1 MESDDELSNA
11 NSFVSD
17 SEDNINPKDNRQMQ
31 FVTILKKFSILLNK
45 SQTPVIKKQKKEA
58 LSAMSR
64 ACLTHFGENIT
75 ESKILKKLNNMKTE
89 LKKKTDSKV
98 TGNKTVKLKDW
109 EKNLLELLEGKR
121 GENPSMRKVPGN

>member
-1 MESDDELSNA
+1 
-11 NSFVSD
+11 
-17 SEDNINPKDNRQMQ
+17 
-31 FVTILKKFSILLNK
+31 
-45 SQTPVIKKQKKEA
+45 
-58 LSAMSR
+58 MSR

>member
-1 MESDDELSNA
+1 MVWSLMISYPML
-11 NSFVSD
+11 
-17 SEDNINPKDNRQMQ
+17 IHLCLILRITLNPKDNRQMQ

-75 ESKILKKLNNMKTE
+75 ESKILKNLNNI
-89 LKKKTDSKV
+89 V
-98 TGNKTVKLKDW
+98 TFRL
-109 EKNLLELLEGKR
+109 
-121 GENPSMRKVPGN
+121 P